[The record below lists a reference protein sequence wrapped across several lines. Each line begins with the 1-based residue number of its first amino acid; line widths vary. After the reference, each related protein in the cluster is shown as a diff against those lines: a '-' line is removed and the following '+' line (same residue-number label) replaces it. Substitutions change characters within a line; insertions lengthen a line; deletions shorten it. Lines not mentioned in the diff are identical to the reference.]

1 MSPTRRICR
10 RNKQNGGGQGG
21 AVSFAVPSFA
31 PLVNNPLAF
40 GTGSNCATSS
50 GSNHQYAYPAH
61 GLPGMNGGRRKGRQA
76 GGAYGFDG
84 KAGIVGGYPGAA
96 SYAPVSSIGCTG
108 ASPVAIP
115 PNATDT
121 LNKVGGVLW
130 DNPVQRGGQLGQLGQ
145 LGDMKT
151 AGYTT
156 LNGSG
161 SVIPTSAGS
170 LVSRIIPVSGRMA
183 GGRRSRK
190 NRKNAKSRKSKS
202 KSKSKS
208 KHSKKR
214 R

>member
-1 MSPTRRICR
+1 MPPTRRICR

-50 GSNHQYAYPAH
+50 GSNHQYASYPAH
-61 GLPGMNGGRRKGRQA
+61 GLPGMNGGRRKRRQA

-115 PNATDT
+115 PNATDS

-130 DNPVQRGGQLGQLGQ
+130 DNPVQRGGQLGQLG
-145 LGDMKT
+145 DMKT

-156 LNGSG
+156 LTGTG

-170 LVSRIIPVSGRMA
+170 LVSTIIPVNGRMA

-190 NRKNAKSRKSKS
+190 GKNVKSRKSKS
-202 KSKSKS
+202 KSKG